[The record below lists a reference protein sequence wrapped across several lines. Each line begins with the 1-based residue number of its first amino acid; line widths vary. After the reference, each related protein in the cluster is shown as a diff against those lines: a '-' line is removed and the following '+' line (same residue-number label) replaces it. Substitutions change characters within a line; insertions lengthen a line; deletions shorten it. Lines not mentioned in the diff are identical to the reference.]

1 MQRYLIEAP
10 HTEEDCLALIEEVN
24 ARGYLSNFDWGCRA
38 GIHTGW
44 TIIEA
49 ESIAEARMAV
59 PPLVRPRAHII
70 PLNKF
75 DASELAVMHEEQ
87 TAARHTT

>member
-44 TIIEA
+44 AIIEA

-59 PPLVRPRAHII
+59 PPLVRQRAHII

-75 DASELAVMHEEQ
+75 DTSELAAMHEEQ
-87 TAARHTT
+87 TATRHTT